1 MEIPLIPLEKFQI
14 FLLCLARVMA
24 IVTAIPVFAGKQAP
38 PQVKIGIGFATAML
52 LFPFLASHNPA
63 IDTSLLN
70 YAVILLNEVAI
81 GLMLGLMAQLIFTAI
96 SFGGTII
103 GYQMGFAAANIF
115 DPQTTQQL
123 SLMSQFSNV
132 FAILLFLALN
142 LHHLFFQVILDSYIL
157 LPPGMLD
164 YGGGS
169 IPLLMDLAGHMFLL
183 AVQLS
188 APVLALLLISNL
200 VLGILARVFPQLNVF
215 MLSFPMNIGIALLVI
230 GLTFQFLPLIIRQ
243 EFDTLT
249 GHFIDIFQLL

>member
-14 FLLCLARVMA
+14 FLLCLARVVA

-38 PQVKIGIGFATAML
+38 PQVKIGISFATAML
-52 LFPFLASHNPA
+52 LFPYMASHAPA
-63 IDTSLLN
+63 IETGLLN
-70 YAVILLNEVAI
+70 YAVILLNEIVI
-81 GLMLGLMAQLIFTAI
+81 GLLLGLMTQLIFTAI

-132 FAILLFLALN
+132 FAILLFLTLN

-164 YGGGS
+164 FSGGS
-169 IPLLMDLAGHMFLL
+169 VPLLMDLAGHMFLL

-243 EFDTLT
+243 EFDSMAS
-249 GHFIDIFQLL
+249 HFIDIFQLL

>member
-52 LFPFLASHNPA
+52 LFPFLASHTPA

-132 FAILLFLALN
+132 FAILLFLTLN

-169 IPLLMDLAGHMFLL
+169 VPLLMDLAGHKFLL

-230 GLTFQFLPLIIRQ
+230 GLTFQFLPLIVRQ
-243 EFDTLT
+243 EFDNLT
-249 GHFIDIFQLL
+249 NHFIDIFQLL

>member
-1 MEIPLIPLEKFQI
+1 MEIPLIPLEQFQI

-24 IVTAIPVFAGKQAP
+24 IVAAIPVFNGRQAP
-38 PQVKIGIGFATAML
+38 PQIKIGIGFATAML
-52 LFPFLASHNPA
+52 LFPLMAPHTPA
-63 IDTSLLN
+63 IKTGLLD
-70 YAVILLNEVAI
+70 YAVILINEVI
-81 GLMLGLMAQLIFTAI
+81 FGLLLGLMAQLIFTAI

-142 LHHLFFQVILDSYIL
+142 LHHLFFQVILDSYSL
-157 LPPGMLD
+157 LPPGTLNF
-164 YGGGS
+164 GGGS
-169 IPLLMDLAGHMFLL
+169 VPLLMDLAGHMFLL

-243 EFDTLT
+243 EFDNL
-249 GHFIDIFQLL
+249 GRHFIDMFQLL

>member
-1 MEIPLIPLEKFQI
+1 
-14 FLLCLARVMA
+14 MA
-24 IVTAIPVFAGKQAP
+24 IVAAVPVLNGRQAP
-38 PQVKIGIGFATAML
+38 PQVRIGIGFATAIL
-52 LFPFLASHNPA
+52 LFPLMAPHTPTINGN
-63 IDTSLLN
+63 LLS
-70 YAVILLNEVAI
+70 YAVVMINEVAI
-81 GLMLGLMAQLIFTAI
+81 GLLLGLMAQLIFTAI

-132 FAILLFLALN
+132 FGILIFLALD
-142 LHHLFFQVILDSYIL
+142 LHHLFFRAIIDSYIL

-164 YGGGS
+164 FGGGS
-169 IPLLMDLAGHMFLL
+169 IPLLMDMAAHMFLL

-230 GLTFQFLPLIIRQ
+230 GLTFQFLPLIVRQ
-243 EFDTLT
+243 EFDIL
-249 GHFIDIFQLL
+249 GQHFIDVFQLF